1 MMRQAAR
8 VVCAVA
14 LLVTG
19 AAAVELPFGLGGSGS
34 GGSSSVADV
43 LDAKTWYTSN
53 YTFPVWSQNYTV
65 RPIDYKVEASLLLL
79 VALYIFLHLLG
90 KARNQAMA
98 KTWANVAVPMLADE
112 FAVVGK
118 GTEIGASDGEEH
130 LVWNGA
136 GDALL
141 FATGRRG
148 VNSLHAYFE
157 LVPYHDPLALLY
169 HFVGDIV
176 AATVSSSARDTL
188 SLHFALP
195 YQSPDNVSGVDTLSL
210 HFALP
215 YQSPDNVSGV
225 FAIISKT
232 ALRRSRAG
240 RFDLT
245 FTKLAGDAE
254 TSARKLDE
262 RFVVLSETS
271 DLSDSLLGEQGAKGD
286 AHRDKVGLQI
296 AINGPAKDL
305 LESLILTDLP
315 HERPWNGPVPVE
327 KRTRSLVLT
336 LQAPHNI
343 TEARASLALVEAA
356 CNLLDAMELG
366 AARLS
371 ALTLT
376 KLRKTRAELDKELLD
391 ESLKEQREAE
401 KEARE
406 EAKRKADAEKFSKL
420 SEKEQAK
427 KKELEKKRAQRKAGK
442 SMRGRSG

>member
-19 AAAVELPFGLGGSGS
+19 AAAVELPFGLGGSVSSGS
-34 GGSSSVADV
+34 GSVADV
-43 LDAKTWYTSN
+43 LQAKTWYTSN
-53 YTFPVWSQNYTV
+53 YTFPVWSQKYTV

-90 KARNQAMA
+90 KARNQAVA

-118 GTEIGASDGEEH
+118 GTEIGASGGEEH

-176 AATVSSSARDTL
+176 AATVSSSAR
-188 SLHFALP
+188 
-195 YQSPDNVSGVDTLSL
+195 DTLSL

-336 LQAPHNI
+336 LRAPHNI

-427 KKELEKKRAQRKAGK
+427 RKELEKKRAQRKAGK